1 MKNEMTEKEFG
12 QKWIEKIR
20 NELKSFPEDFV
31 GSYDFEEVPLP
42 GKVLFL
48 NPPFFGSYQ
57 ITDET
62 GNIIVTTDNHFK
74 AKYVLYANRSRPSQL
89 KIPHEEL
96 HVYEAVRD
104 YEKYLDTIL
113 KEMEKEFKQ
122 FFPNSKGFKR
132 TSIQIFNSLNLMRQ

>member
-1 MKNEMTEKEFG
+1 MTEKEFG

-20 NELKSFPEDFV
+20 TELKSFPEGFV
-31 GSYDFEEVPLP
+31 GDYEFEDITLP

-57 ITDET
+57 ITDEN
-62 GNIIVTTDNHFK
+62 GNAIVSTDDHFK
-74 AKYVLYANRSRPSQL
+74 AKYVLYSNRSRPTQL
-89 KIPHEEL
+89 KIPREEL

-104 YEKYLDTIL
+104 YEKYLDALL

-132 TSIQIFNSLNLMRQ
+132 TSIQVFNSLNLMRQ

>member
-1 MKNEMTEKEFG
+1 MTEKEFG

-20 NELKSFPEDFV
+20 SELKSFPEDFV
-31 GSYDFEEVPLP
+31 GKYEFEEILLP

-57 ITDET
+57 ITDES
-62 GNIIVTTDNHFK
+62 GSIIVSTDNHFK
-74 AKYVLYANRSRPSQL
+74 AKYVLYANRTRPAQL
-89 KIPHEEL
+89 KIPREEL

-113 KEMEKEFKQ
+113 KEMEKDFKQ
-122 FFPNSKGFKR
+122 LFPNSKGFKR
-132 TSIQIFNSLNLMRQ
+132 TSIQVFNSLNLMRQ